1 MSLTLTFYVSFS
13 DTNVSYSENLHQ
25 LRLGIAQ
32 VGYTAYV
39 EIADSG
45 VGFG

>member
-1 MSLTLTFYVSFS
+1 MDVVSPAG
-13 DTNVSYSENLHQ
+13 V